1 MSKKSNQ
8 LSQEVRLRAVRL
20 GVGIPIQPRFRKQR
34 ASEPRALAQLIAGV
48 DVPGSERV
56 DPFETPYF
64 RRKLRVVEEASDRE
78 ILDSDLLGLDRSV
91 VVLGEPGMGKSE
103 LIAELGR
110 ASGVAPVSALRFML
124 SKNPGVHV
132 TAGHLLLID
141 GLDEAIA
148 RDEKDA
154 VDRVLAQ
161 LEHACCPRFV
171 LSCRSREWQSRS
183 LRSLKEIYGAEPL
196 VVLIEEFT
204 REEATAFWSSRGFT
218 SSVDPVLDELDEQ
231 GLSDLYRNPLTLSLL
246 GRVADGGKPLPV
258 TRAELFEHVCELIW
272 REENDARQNTQL
284 AQISQEQALCS
295 AGACMAAMIFG
306 GVDAIRLGGIAER
319 QEGEV
324 WIGDLENLPGGAHA
338 RSVVASKLFK
348 NVGVGRVAPI
358 HRVIAEFL
366 GARWLAAQ
374 AMTSISRRRLLA
386 QFHGGGAVPSSLRG
400 LHAWLAF
407 HSTHLSARVI
417 AADPFGLLRYG
428 ETALLDSAQAEA
440 LLNALVR
447 LADADPYFR
456 AQDWNARS
464 AKGLANPSLA
474 FRIDAI
480 LADTGSNFHLRT
492 LLLEAIKDTPLAVSL
507 SASLERLVFDDAR
520 YYGEREEALVA
531 VFAHRSRPSW
541 QIAAQTLV
549 DQATEDSA
557 RLAGRLIEML
567 GYDVADDLLASTL
580 LAEIGLQVSEL
591 PRACERQPIRFR
603 RFETLVSELT
613 PSRSKRLLRIISSR
627 VPPRAIE
634 DHDSMRDLSEILV
647 LLLLRSLRGGAI
659 ELRDAPSVWAWLGQI
674 NERGSADKKT
684 LEQIHAAFKGRDELR
699 RRIQRYGI
707 WTALKSRTLWQAD
720 HSLHKRAMGLAGN
733 AEDVAYF
740 LHEVAAKRSRSRRA
754 RSDWRDLVWL
764 GVRAGKD
771 NREVLAAAQA
781 FPAFGLKER
790 AVIRRVTHPAKPLWK
805 ILQQAKDT
813 ARRARDEADRQ
824 RAIAQFT
831 AIVPK
836 INSGDLDATLNPA
849 KFYLGVQITARIQEK
864 MPPEE
869 RLAAVFNEQLAKEF
883 AVGFEA
889 TLHKSDLPTMQQIAD
904 SHLHGKIWHV
914 AYPLVA
920 GFLRRHRSGQGFS
933 GVSTDTQKKAIL
945 ILLQQRG
952 LFRDDNNDHLRVA
965 LEQAAAPHLAD
976 KRALLRS
983 WIEPYFKA
991 RLSPHHELTVVKHMP
1006 LWNDAL
1012 VSLARE
1018 WLLGYPEMVVDAEMD
1033 LVDALAHAG
1042 EGRAIVEVAKARDA
1056 GIYRDDDHALA
1067 WLAIDVAY
1075 RLEEVRPEL
1084 ANVSREH
1091 PQFLWHLR
1099 DRLQTKRR
1107 GPLVDAGL
1115 DVFAWIVSAFRSAF
1129 PYATI
1134 SGPSSGDKN
1143 AFNATEFLVGL
1154 ASAIAGR
1161 TSDQATQLLA
1171 ELVAMPNDTYSDVFR
1186 HLAAEQSQKRAEES
1200 FAPLPPTDLAA
1211 ILTSGAPSNIDDLRS
1226 VVGEELAEAQK
1237 VLWGDDLDQVRDFWT
1252 DQNTPRDE
1260 NRCRDRLAALIQG
1273 PLFDSYGVS
1282 RMTEAD
1288 MPHSKRA
1295 DLAFARGAKQLP
1307 MEVKGQWHPDVWD
1320 AASSQLASQYLIDWR
1335 SEGRGIY
1342 CVLWFGD
1349 VPSSTGRRLKPP
1361 PTGIASPSA
1370 PEQMRDAIIARIPEA
1385 RRPFIDVFV
1394 LDLSSG
1400 KR

>member
-1 MSKKSNQ
+1 MRPP
-8 LSQEVRLRAVRL
+8 VPTPDRV
-20 GVGIPIQPRFRKQR
+20 RFRKQR
-34 ASEPRALAQLIAGV
+34 AMGVNAQARPVAGEDGRDSV
-48 DVPGSERV
+48 GAVEN
-56 DPFETPYF
+56 TYF
-64 RRKLRVVEEASDRE
+64 RRKLRILDEASE
-78 ILDSDLLGLDRSV
+78 GEMLDSDLLSLERSV

-103 LIAELGR
+103 LIGELGR
-110 ASGVAPVSALRFML
+110 AGGVAPVSAPRFML
-124 SKNPGVHV
+124 SKNPGGYV
-132 TAGHLLLID
+132 TAGRPLLID

-161 LEHACCPRFV
+161 LEDACCPRFV

-218 SSVDPVLDELDEQ
+218 SSVDPVLDGLDEQ

-246 GRVADGGKPLPV
+246 GRVADSGKALPA
-258 TRAELFEHVCELIW
+258 TRAELFGHVCELIW

-284 AQISQEQALCS
+284 AQINQEQALSS
-295 AGACMAAMIFG
+295 AGACMAAMVFG

-324 WIGDLENLPGGAHA
+324 WIGDLESLPGGAHA

-348 NVGVGRVAPI
+348 NVGVGRAAPI

-374 AMTSISRRRLLA
+374 ATTSISRRRLLA

-407 HSTHLSARVI
+407 HSPHLAVRII

-428 ETALLDSAQAEA
+428 ETALLDAAQAVTLLDA
-440 LLNALVR
+440 LER
-447 LADADPYFR
+447 LARADPYFR
-456 AQDWNARS
+456 AQDWDARS
-464 AKGLANPSLA
+464 AKGLAQPSLA
-474 FRIDAI
+474 SRIDAI
-480 LADTGSNFHLRT
+480 LADAGSNFHLLT
-492 LLLEAIKDTPLAVSL
+492 LLLEAIKDTPLASAVS
-507 SASLERLVFDDAR
+507 AILEKLVFDDAR
-520 YYGEREEALVA
+520 NYGEREEALEA
-531 VFAHRSRPSW
+531 VFAHRSRQFW
-541 QIAAQTLV
+541 QIAAQTLL
-549 DQATEDSA
+549 DQARDDSG
-557 RLAGRLIEML
+557 RLAGRLIKML
-567 GYDVADDLLASTL
+567 RYDVADDLLASTL
-580 LAEIGLQVSEL
+580 LAEIGLQVSQF
-591 PRACERQPIRFR
+591 PRASERQSIRIR
-603 RFETLVSELT
+603 RFETLVAELT
-613 PSRSKRLLRIISSR
+613 PSRSKTLLRIICS
-627 VPPRAIE
+627 VPLRAIE
-634 DHDSMRDLSEILV
+634 VHDSRRNLSEILA
-647 LLLLRSLRGGAI
+647 LLLLRTLRGGAI

-674 NERGSADKKT
+674 NEWFYADKET
-684 LEQIHAAFKGRDELR
+684 LEQIRDAFNGRDELR
-699 RRIQRYGI
+699 RRIQRYGM
-707 WTALKSRTLWQAD
+707 WTALRYKRLWQAE
-720 HSLHKRAMGLAGN
+720 HHLHMRAIGLVGN

-740 LHEVAAKRSRSRRA
+740 LREVAARRSRSRRA
-754 RSDWRDLVWL
+754 RSDWRDLVSL
-764 GVRAGKD
+764 GVGAGKD
-771 NREVLAAAQA
+771 NGKVLAAARA

-790 AVIRRVTHPAKPLWK
+790 TAIRRATHPSKPPWK
-805 ILQQAKDT
+805 IRQEAEDA
-813 ARRARDEADRQ
+813 ARRTRDEADHQ
-824 RAIAQFT
+824 QAIAQFT

-836 INSGDLDATLNPA
+836 IKAGDIDATFNPA
-849 KFYLGVQITARIQEK
+849 KVYLGVQLTARTQAK

-869 RLAAVFNEQLAKEF
+869 RLVAVFNEPLAKEF

-889 TLHKSDLPTMQQIAD
+889 TLHKSDLPTIQQIAEE
-904 SHLHGKIWHV
+904 HVQGKIWHI

-920 GFLRRHRSGQGFS
+920 GLLRRHRSGEGFS
-933 GVSTDTQKKAIL
+933 GVSPDTLMKALL
-945 ILLQQRG
+945 ICMQHRG
-952 LFRDDNNDHLRVA
+952 LSRDDDNDHLRVA
-965 LEQAAAPHLAD
+965 LEQAAAPQLAD
-976 KRALLRS
+976 KCALLRS
-983 WIEPYFKA
+983 WIEPYFNV
-991 RLSPHHELTVVKHMP
+991 RLSPHHELTVIEHMP
-1006 LWNDAL
+1006 LWNDAMA
-1012 VSLARE
+1012 SLARE
-1018 WLLGYPEMVVDAEMD
+1018 WLLGYPEMPVDAEMD
-1033 LVDALAHAG
+1033 LVDELARAG
-1042 EGRAIVEVAKARDA
+1042 ESSAIVEVAKARDA
-1056 GIYRDDDHALA
+1056 GIYRDDDQALA

-1075 RLEEVRPEL
+1075 RFEEVRPEL
-1084 ANVSREH
+1084 ANVGRDH

-1115 DVFAWIVSAFRSAF
+1115 EVYAWIVSEFRSAF
-1129 PYATI
+1129 PHTTI
-1134 SGPSSGDKN
+1134 SGLSSGDKN
-1143 AFNATEFLVGL
+1143 AFDATDFLVGL

-1161 TSDQATQLLA
+1161 TSDQAAQLMA
-1171 ELVAMPNDTYSDVFR
+1171 KLVAMPSDTYSDVFR

-1200 FAPLPPTDLAA
+1200 FAPLPPAELSA

-1237 VLWGDDLDQVRDFWT
+1237 VLLGDDLDQVRDFWT
-1252 DQNTPRDE
+1252 DQNIPRDE

-1288 MPHSKRA
+1288 MPQSKRA
-1295 DLAFARGAKQLP
+1295 DLAFARGPKQLP

-1320 AASSQLASQYLIDWR
+1320 AVNSQLASQYLIDWR

-1349 VPSSTGRRLKPP
+1349 VPSATGRRLKPP
-1361 PTGIASPSA
+1361 PSGVASPLS
-1370 PEQMRDAIIARIPEA
+1370 PEQMREAIIALIPEA

-1400 KR
+1400 KK